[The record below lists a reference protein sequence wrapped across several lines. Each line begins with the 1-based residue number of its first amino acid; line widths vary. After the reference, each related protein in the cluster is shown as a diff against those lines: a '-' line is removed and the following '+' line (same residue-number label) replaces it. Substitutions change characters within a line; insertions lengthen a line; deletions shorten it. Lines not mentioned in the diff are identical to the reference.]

1 MKKRKPDDR
10 RDNAQKIQKNID
22 MTKHNIEIAE
32 EMIASTDNTKTKKDL
47 NEKNERRGDAV
58 HAFKRELRD
67 ESTDQKDGYE

>member
-1 MKKRKPDDR
+1 MKRKPDDR
-10 RDNAQKIQKNID
+10 RDNVQKIQKNID
-22 MTKHNIEIAE
+22 MTKRNIEMAE
-32 EMIASTDNTKTKKDL
+32 EMIANTDNTKTKKDL